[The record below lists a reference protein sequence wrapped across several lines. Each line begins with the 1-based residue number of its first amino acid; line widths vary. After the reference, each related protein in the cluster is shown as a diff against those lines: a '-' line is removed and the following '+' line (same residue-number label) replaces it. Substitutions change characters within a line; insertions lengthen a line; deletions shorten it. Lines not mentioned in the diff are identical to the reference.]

1 MWEME
6 LSLCY
11 AMLSKNQKKA
21 ADILLEDPDA
31 ARTMTVRELAGQA
44 GVGQATIIRMLQA
57 AGYEGWSAFQRE
69 VWQEKGKQERGMH
82 EAAAREPASGGKKS
96 PAKREYRK
104 YEAVFQIIRD
114 DLTMISDMAKH
125 LDLRQLEEVV
135 KVIKKAKIIDVY
147 GTDNSANAA
156 AELSGRMLHLGL
168 TSRNYS
174 DLFFQKVSAG
184 HLGKRDVAIG
194 FSISGET
201 QAVIDSLAA
210 AKQAGAVTV
219 AVTGDQVS
227 GLAQIADYIFITPTI
242 HFSEISRWI
251 SSRISQMA
259 FVDALCG
266 AIMVSDPDRFDQMLL
281 QSTKEFEQDM
291 HRKDV

>member
-1 MWEME
+1 MWETE
-6 LSLCY
+6 LRLCY
-11 AMLSKNQKKA
+11 AMLSRNQKKA
-21 ADILLEDPDA
+21 ADLLLENPEA
-31 ARTMTVRELAGQA
+31 AGNITVRELAERA

-57 AGYEGWSAFQRE
+57 AGYESWSAFQRT
-69 VWQEKGKQERGMH
+69 VWREQGQQELP
-82 EAAAREPASGGKKS
+82 EAADREVSSAGRKS
-96 PAKREYRK
+96 PARREHRK

-114 DLTMISDMAKH
+114 DLTMISDMAKN
-125 LDLRQLEEVV
+125 LDLGQIEELV

-201 QAVIDSLAA
+201 QAVIDSLTA

-266 AIMVSDPDRFDQMLL
+266 AIMVSDPERFDQMLI

>member
-1 MWEME
+1 MWENE
-6 LSLCY
+6 LRLCY
-11 AMLSKNQKKA
+11 AMLSRNQKKA
-21 ADILLEDPDA
+21 ADLLLEDTEA
-31 ARTMTVRELAGQA
+31 AGNMTVRELADRA

-57 AGYEGWSAFQRE
+57 AGYESWSAFQRT
-69 VWQEKGKQERGMH
+69 VWREQGQQERP
-82 EAAAREPASGGKKS
+82 EAADREVSSAGRKS
-96 PAKREYRK
+96 PARREHRK

-114 DLTMISDMAKH
+114 DLTMISDMAKN
-125 LDLRQLEEVV
+125 LDLGQIEELVR
-135 KVIKKAKIIDVY
+135 VIKKAKIIDVY

-201 QAVIDSLAA
+201 QAVIDSLTA

-266 AIMVSDPDRFDQMLL
+266 AIMVSDPERFDQMLIR
-281 QSTKEFEQDM
+281 STKEFEQDM

>member
-1 MWEME
+1 
-6 LSLCY
+6 
-11 AMLSKNQKKA
+11 
-21 ADILLEDPDA
+21 
-31 ARTMTVRELAGQA
+31 
-44 GVGQATIIRMLQA
+44 
-57 AGYEGWSAFQRE
+57 
-69 VWQEKGKQERGMH
+69 
-82 EAAAREPASGGKKS
+82 
-96 PAKREYRK
+96 
-104 YEAVFQIIRD
+104 
-114 DLTMISDMAKH
+114 
-125 LDLRQLEEVV
+125 
-135 KVIKKAKIIDVY
+135 
-147 GTDNSANAA
+147 
-156 AELSGRMLHLGL
+156 MLHLGL

-266 AIMVSDPDRFDQMLL
+266 AIMVSDPDRFDQMLI

-291 HRKDV
+291 HRKDA

>member
-1 MWEME
+1 MWENE
-6 LSLCY
+6 LRLCY
-11 AMLSKNQKKA
+11 AMLSRNQKKA
-21 ADILLEDPDA
+21 ADLLLEDTEA
-31 ARTMTVRELAGQA
+31 AGNMTVRELADRA

-57 AGYEGWSAFQRE
+57 AGYESWSAFQRT
-69 VWQEKGKQERGMH
+69 VWREQGQQELP
-82 EAAAREPASGGKKS
+82 EAADREVSSAGRKS
-96 PAKREYRK
+96 PARREHRK

-114 DLTMISDMAKH
+114 DLTMISDMAKN
-125 LDLRQLEEVV
+125 LDLGQIEELVR
-135 KVIKKAKIIDVY
+135 VIKKAKIIDVY

-174 DLFFQKVSAG
+174 DLFLQKVSAG

-201 QAVIDSLAA
+201 QAVIDSLTA

-266 AIMVSDPDRFDQMLL
+266 AIMVSDPERFDQMLI

>member
-1 MWEME
+1 MWENE
-6 LSLCY
+6 LRLCY
-11 AMLSKNQKKA
+11 AMLSRNQKKA
-21 ADILLEDPDA
+21 ADLLLEDTEA
-31 ARTMTVRELAGQA
+31 AGNMTVRELADRA

-57 AGYEGWSAFQRE
+57 AGYESWSAFQRT
-69 VWQEKGKQERGMH
+69 VWREQGQQELP
-82 EAAAREPASGGKKS
+82 EAADREVSSAGRKS
-96 PAKREYRK
+96 PARREHRK

-114 DLTMISDMAKH
+114 DLTMISDMAKN
-125 LDLRQLEEVV
+125 LDLGQIEELV

-184 HLGKRDVAIG
+184 DLGKRDVAIG

-201 QAVIDSLAA
+201 QAVIDSLTA

-266 AIMVSDPDRFDQMLL
+266 AIMVSDPERFDQMLI

>member
-1 MWEME
+1 MWKTE
-6 LSLCY
+6 LRLCY
-11 AMLSKNQKKA
+11 AMLSRNQKKA
-21 ADILLEDPDA
+21 ADLLLENPEA
-31 ARTMTVRELAGQA
+31 AGNMTVRELAERA

-57 AGYEGWSAFQRE
+57 AGYESWSAFQRT
-69 VWQEKGKQERGMH
+69 VWREQGQQELP
-82 EAAAREPASGGKKS
+82 EAADREVSSAGRKS
-96 PAKREYRK
+96 PARREHRK

-114 DLTMISDMAKH
+114 DLTMISDMAKN
-125 LDLRQLEEVV
+125 LDLGQIEELV

-201 QAVIDSLAA
+201 QAVIDSLTA

-266 AIMVSDPDRFDQMLL
+266 AIMVSDPERFDQMLI

>member
-1 MWEME
+1 MWETE
-6 LSLCY
+6 LRLCY
-11 AMLSKNQKKA
+11 AMLSRNQKKA
-21 ADILLEDPDA
+21 ADLLLEDTEA
-31 ARTMTVRELAGQA
+31 AGNITVRELADRA

-57 AGYEGWSAFQRE
+57 AGYESWSAFQRTVWREQGQQELPKAADRE
-69 VWQEKGKQERGMH
+69 VSSAGR
-82 EAAAREPASGGKKS
+82 KS
-96 PAKREYRK
+96 PARREHRK

-114 DLTMISDMAKH
+114 DLTMISDMAKN
-125 LDLRQLEEVV
+125 LDLGQIEELV

-201 QAVIDSLAA
+201 QAVIDSLTA

-266 AIMVSDPDRFDQMLL
+266 AIMVSDPERFDQMLI

>member
-1 MWEME
+1 MWENE
-6 LSLCY
+6 LRLCY
-11 AMLSKNQKKA
+11 AMLSRNQKKA
-21 ADILLEDPDA
+21 ADLLLEDTEA
-31 ARTMTVRELAGQA
+31 AGNMTVRELADRA

-57 AGYEGWSAFQRE
+57 AGYESWSAFQRT
-69 VWQEKGKQERGMH
+69 VWREQGQQELP
-82 EAAAREPASGGKKS
+82 EAADREVSSAGRKS
-96 PAKREYRK
+96 PARREHRK

-114 DLTMISDMAKH
+114 DLTMISDMAKN
-125 LDLRQLEEVV
+125 LDLGQIEELV

-201 QAVIDSLAA
+201 QAVIDSLTA

-251 SSRISQMA
+251 SSRISQMG

-266 AIMVSDPDRFDQMLL
+266 AIMVSDPERFDQMLI

>member
-1 MWEME
+1 MWENE
-6 LSLCY
+6 LRLCY
-11 AMLSKNQKKA
+11 AMLSRNQKKA
-21 ADILLEDPDA
+21 ADLLLEDTEA
-31 ARTMTVRELAGQA
+31 AGNMTVRELADRA

-57 AGYEGWSAFQRE
+57 AGYESWSTFQRT
-69 VWQEKGKQERGMH
+69 VWREQGQQELP
-82 EAAAREPASGGKKS
+82 EAADREVSSAGRKS
-96 PAKREYRK
+96 PARREHRK

-114 DLTMISDMAKH
+114 DLTMISDMAKN
-125 LDLRQLEEVV
+125 LDLGQIEELV

-201 QAVIDSLAA
+201 QAVIDSLTA

-266 AIMVSDPDRFDQMLL
+266 AIMVSDPERFDQMLI

>member
-1 MWEME
+1 MWETE
-6 LSLCY
+6 LRLCY
-11 AMLSKNQKKA
+11 AMLSRNQKKA
-21 ADILLEDPDA
+21 ADLLLEDTEA
-31 ARTMTVRELAGQA
+31 AGNITVRELADRA

-57 AGYEGWSAFQRE
+57 AGYESWSAFQRTVWREQGQQELPKAADRE
-69 VWQEKGKQERGMH
+69 VSSAGR
-82 EAAAREPASGGKKS
+82 KS
-96 PAKREYRK
+96 PARREHRK

-114 DLTMISDMAKH
+114 DLTMISDMAKN
-125 LDLRQLEEVV
+125 LDLGQIEELV
-135 KVIKKAKIIDVY
+135 KVIKKPKIIHVY

-156 AELSGRMLHLGL
+156 AGLSGRMLHLGL

-201 QAVIDSLAA
+201 QAVIDSLTA

-266 AIMVSDPDRFDQMLL
+266 AIMVSDPERFDQMLI

>member
-1 MWEME
+1 MWENE
-6 LSLCY
+6 LRLCY
-11 AMLSKNQKKA
+11 AMLSRNQKKA
-21 ADILLEDPDA
+21 ADLLLEDTEA
-31 ARTMTVRELAGQA
+31 AGNMTVRELADRA

-57 AGYEGWSAFQRE
+57 AGYESWSAFQRT
-69 VWQEKGKQERGMH
+69 VWREQGQQELP
-82 EAAAREPASGGKKS
+82 EAADREVSSAGRKS
-96 PAKREYRK
+96 PARREHRK

-114 DLTMISDMAKH
+114 DLTMISDMAKN
-125 LDLRQLEEVV
+125 LDLGQIEELV

-156 AELSGRMLHLGL
+156 AELSGRLLHLGL

-201 QAVIDSLAA
+201 QAVIDSLTA

-266 AIMVSDPDRFDQMLL
+266 AIMVSDPERFDQMLI

>member
-1 MWEME
+1 MWETE
-6 LSLCY
+6 LRLCY
-11 AMLSKNQKKA
+11 AMLSRNQKKA
-21 ADILLEDPDA
+21 ADLLLENPEA
-31 ARTMTVRELAGQA
+31 AGNITVRELADRA

-57 AGYEGWSAFQRE
+57 AGYESWSAFQRT
-69 VWQEKGKQERGMH
+69 VWREQGQQELP
-82 EAAAREPASGGKKS
+82 EAADREVSSAGRKS
-96 PAKREYRK
+96 PARREHRK

-114 DLTMISDMAKH
+114 DLTMISDMAKN
-125 LDLRQLEEVV
+125 LDLGQIEELV

-201 QAVIDSLAA
+201 QAVIDSLTA

-266 AIMVSDPDRFDQMLL
+266 AIMVGDPERFDQMLI

>member
-1 MWEME
+1 MWENE
-6 LSLCY
+6 LRLCY
-11 AMLSKNQKKA
+11 AMLSRNQKKA
-21 ADILLEDPDA
+21 ADLLLEDTEA
-31 ARTMTVRELAGQA
+31 AGNMTVRELADRA

-57 AGYEGWSAFQRE
+57 AGYESWSAFQRT
-69 VWQEKGKQERGMH
+69 VWREQGQQERP
-82 EAAAREPASGGKKS
+82 EAADREVSSAGRKS
-96 PAKREYRK
+96 PARREHRK

-114 DLTMISDMAKH
+114 DLTMISDMAKN
-125 LDLRQLEEVV
+125 LDLGQIEELVR
-135 KVIKKAKIIDVY
+135 VIKKAKIIDVY

-266 AIMVSDPDRFDQMLL
+266 AIMVSDPDRFDQMLI

-291 HRKDV
+291 HRKDA

>member
-1 MWEME
+1 MWENE
-6 LSLCY
+6 LRLCY
-11 AMLSKNQKKA
+11 AMLSRNQKKA
-21 ADILLEDPDA
+21 ADLLLEDTEA
-31 ARTMTVRELAGQA
+31 AGNMTVRELADRA

-57 AGYEGWSAFQRE
+57 AGYESWSAFQRT
-69 VWQEKGKQERGMH
+69 VWREQGQQELP
-82 EAAAREPASGGKKS
+82 EAADREVSSAGRKS
-96 PAKREYRK
+96 PARREHRK

-125 LDLRQLEEVV
+125 LDLGQLEEVV

-201 QAVIDSLAA
+201 QAVIDSLTA

-266 AIMVSDPDRFDQMLL
+266 AIMVSDPERFDQMLI

>member
-1 MWEME
+1 MWENE
-6 LSLCY
+6 LRLCY
-11 AMLSKNQKKA
+11 AMLSRNQKKA
-21 ADILLEDPDA
+21 ADLLLEDTEA
-31 ARTMTVRELAGQA
+31 AGNMTVRELADRA

-57 AGYEGWSAFQRE
+57 AGYESWSAFQRT
-69 VWQEKGKQERGMH
+69 VWREQGQQELP
-82 EAAAREPASGGKKS
+82 EAADREVSSAGRKS
-96 PAKREYRK
+96 PARREHRK

-114 DLTMISDMAKH
+114 DLTMISDMAKN
-125 LDLRQLEEVV
+125 LDLGQIEELV

-147 GTDNSANAA
+147 GTYNTANAA

-201 QAVIDSLAA
+201 QAVIDSLTA

-266 AIMVSDPDRFDQMLL
+266 AIMVSDPERFDQMLI

>member
-1 MWEME
+1 MWENE
-6 LSLCY
+6 LRLCY
-11 AMLSKNQKKA
+11 AMLSRNQKKA
-21 ADILLEDPDA
+21 ADLLLEDTEA
-31 ARTMTVRELAGQA
+31 AGNMTVRELADRA

-57 AGYEGWSAFQRE
+57 AGYESWSAFQRT
-69 VWQEKGKQERGMH
+69 VWREQGQQELP
-82 EAAAREPASGGKKS
+82 EAADREVSSAGRKS
-96 PAKREYRK
+96 PARREHRK

-114 DLTMISDMAKH
+114 DLTMISDMAKN
-125 LDLRQLEEVV
+125 LDLGQIEELV

-201 QAVIDSLAA
+201 QAVIDSLTA

-266 AIMVSDPDRFDQMLL
+266 AIMVSDPERFDQMLI

-291 HRKDV
+291 HRKDA

>member
-1 MWEME
+1 MWENE
-6 LSLCY
+6 LRLCY
-11 AMLSKNQKKA
+11 AMLSRNQKKA
-21 ADILLEDPDA
+21 ADLLLEDTEA
-31 ARTMTVRELAGQA
+31 AGNMTVRELADRA

-57 AGYEGWSAFQRE
+57 AGYESWSAFQRT
-69 VWQEKGKQERGMH
+69 VWREQGQQELP
-82 EAAAREPASGGKKS
+82 EAADREVSSAGRKS
-96 PAKREYRK
+96 PARREHRK

-114 DLTMISDMAKH
+114 DLTMISDMAKN
-125 LDLRQLEEVV
+125 LDLGQIEELV

-174 DLFFQKVSAG
+174 DLFFPKVRAG

-201 QAVIDSLAA
+201 QAVIDSLTA

-266 AIMVSDPDRFDQMLL
+266 AIMVSDPERFDQMLI

>member
-1 MWEME
+1 MWENE
-6 LSLCY
+6 LRLCY
-11 AMLSKNQKKA
+11 AMLSRNQKKA
-21 ADILLEDPDA
+21 ADLLLEDTEA
-31 ARTMTVRELAGQA
+31 AGNMTVRELADRA

-57 AGYEGWSAFQRE
+57 AGYESWSAFQRT
-69 VWQEKGKQERGMH
+69 VWREQGQQERP
-82 EAAAREPASGGKKS
+82 EAADREVSSAGRKS
-96 PAKREYRK
+96 PARREHRK

-114 DLTMISDMAKH
+114 DLTMISDMAKN
-125 LDLRQLEEVV
+125 LDLGQIEELV

-201 QAVIDSLAA
+201 QAVIDSLTA

-227 GLAQIADYIFITPTI
+227 RLAQIADYIFITPTI

-266 AIMVSDPDRFDQMLL
+266 AIMVSDPERFDQMLI

>member
-1 MWEME
+1 MWKNE
-6 LSLCY
+6 LRLCY
-11 AMLSKNQKKA
+11 AMLSRNQKKA
-21 ADILLEDPDA
+21 ADLLLEDTEA
-31 ARTMTVRELAGQA
+31 AGNMTVRELADRA

-57 AGYEGWSAFQRE
+57 AGYESWSAFQRT
-69 VWQEKGKQERGMH
+69 VWREQGQQELP
-82 EAAAREPASGGKKS
+82 EAADREVSSAGRKS
-96 PAKREYRK
+96 PARREHRK

-114 DLTMISDMAKH
+114 DLTMISDMAKN
-125 LDLRQLEEVV
+125 LDLGQIEELV

-201 QAVIDSLAA
+201 QAVIDSLTA

-266 AIMVSDPDRFDQMLL
+266 AIMVSDPERFDQMLI